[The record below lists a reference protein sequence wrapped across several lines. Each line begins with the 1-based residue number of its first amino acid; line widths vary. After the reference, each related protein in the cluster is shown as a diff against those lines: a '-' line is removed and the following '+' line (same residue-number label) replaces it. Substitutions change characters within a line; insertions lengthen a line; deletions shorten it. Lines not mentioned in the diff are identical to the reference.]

1 MIVGMGHDILEI
13 ERIADMR
20 ERSSWERFLHKVLT
34 DAERELALER
44 GGRIIE
50 FVAGRFAAKEAVVKA
65 LGCGIGEKVGFTDIE
80 ILPDALGKPGC
91 TLSQEAW
98 SRLWMDEPCY
108 TIHISITHQRSL
120 ASAMAIVERRED
132 SQAYA

>member
-20 ERSSWERFLHKVLT
+20 ERSSWDRFLHKVLT
-34 DAERELALER
+34 DAERNLASDR
-44 GGRIIE
+44 GGRIVE

-80 ILPDALGKPGC
+80 ILPDDHGKPGC
-91 TLSQEAW
+91 TLSMEAW
-98 SRLWMDEPCY
+98 KRLVMDKQEY
-108 TIHISITHQRSL
+108 TIHVSITHQRSL
-120 ASAMAIVERRED
+120 ASAMAIVEYRED
-132 SQAYA
+132 TQAYA

>member
-20 ERSSWERFLHKVLT
+20 ERSSWDRFLHKVLT
-34 DAERELALER
+34 DAERELASDR
-44 GGRIIE
+44 GGRIVE

-80 ILPDALGKPGC
+80 ILPDDLGKPSC

-98 SRLWMDEPCY
+98 KRLVMDEQGY
-108 TIHISITHQRSL
+108 IIHVSITHQRSL
-120 ASAMAIVERRED
+120 ASAMAIVEHRED
-132 SQAYA
+132 TQVYA

>member
-65 LGCGIGEKVGFTDIE
+65 IGCGIGEKVGFTDIE
-80 ILPDALGKPGC
+80 ILPDALGKPYC
-91 TLSQEAW
+91 TLSQDAW
-98 SRLWMDEPCY
+98 SRLLMDELDY
-108 TIHISITHQRSL
+108 SIHISITHQRTL

-132 SQAYA
+132 SQARA